1 MDVRRN
7 GARGVALVLAIVA
20 GLGAVPGAAGEG
32 SAAGGPPEERAA
44 RRRWALARMDE
55 MAGERRRC
63 RDRFREVRQIA
74 ECEHRFQMRFQEY
87 NRLYLEAS
95 RE

>member
-1 MDVRRN
+1 MDVRRH
-7 GARGVALVLAIVA
+7 GARGAALVLAIVA
-20 GLGAVPGAAGEG
+20 SLGTVPGTAGEG
-32 SAAGGPPEERAA
+32 TTTGGPPEERAA

-63 RDRFREVRQIA
+63 RERFREARQVV

-87 NRLYLEAS
+87 NRLYLEAA

>member
-1 MDVRRN
+1 MDVWRH
-7 GARGVALVLAIVA
+7 GARGVALVLAVVA
-20 GLGAVPGAAGEG
+20 SLGTVPGTAGEG
-32 SAAGGPPEERAA
+32 RARDGSPEERAA

-63 RDRFREVRQIA
+63 RERFREARQVI

-87 NRLYLEAS
+87 NRLYLEAA